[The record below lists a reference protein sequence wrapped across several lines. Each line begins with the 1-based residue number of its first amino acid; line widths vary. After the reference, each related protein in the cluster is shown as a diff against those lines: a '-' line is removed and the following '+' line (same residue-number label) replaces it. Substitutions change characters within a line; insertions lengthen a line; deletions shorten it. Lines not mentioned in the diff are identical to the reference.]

1 MLNLR
6 YKTETYDPALNGIK
20 KVVTCPEDYL
30 SDDYILFV
38 TNVHAETGHADNILT
53 TSGEYHKNNRESKRI
68 YHLDHIENIENNAVV
83 RIENGSLYI
92 TYRPSANQH
101 AIFMTKRCNHYCLM
115 CSEPPSTQNDSFMVE
130 ENLKLIELMD
140 KGLPVIGIT
149 GGEPTLEK
157 ENFIRIINKIREEH
171 PDTVIRLLTNGR
183 SYQDETFVEALS
195 EIASEHL
202 ISEIPIY
209 DTDTANHDYIV
220 QARNAFNETVEG
232 MYNCF
237 KHDMVTEV
245 RIVLT
250 KQNYKSLSN
259 IVHYIYKNMPFV
271 AHIAFMG
278 MEYIGFAINNFDKL
292 HINPN
297 EYKEE
302 LYKAINLCE
311 RYNLQSSI
319 YNLPLCMID
328 PSLWHFSR
336 QSISDWKNEFDDKCE
351 QCGKRDACAGMFS
364 STYPFY
370 REFVS
375 PLPTQLA
382 DADCI

>member
-6 YKTETYDPALNGIK
+6 YKTETYNPALNGIK
-20 KVVTCPEDYL
+20 KVVTDPEAYL
-30 SDDYILFV
+30 NDDYILFV
-38 TNVHAETGHADNILT
+38 ADDNTEVGHAANILT
-53 TSGEYHKNNRESKRI
+53 TSSEYHKNNSETKNVF
-68 YHLDHIENIENNAVV
+68 YLEHIENIENNAVV
-83 RIENGSLYI
+83 RIENHSLYI
-92 TYRPSANQH
+92 AFRPSANQH

-115 CSEPPSTQNDSFMVE
+115 CSEPPSTDNDSFMVK

-157 ENFIRIINKIREEH
+157 DNFIRIIKKIREEH
-171 PDTVIRLLTNGR
+171 PDSIIRLLTNGR
-183 SYQDETFVEALS
+183 SYQDEKFVEALS

-237 KHDMVTEV
+237 KHGMITEV

-259 IVHYIYKNMPFV
+259 IVDYIYRNMSFV

-278 MEYIGFAINNFDKL
+278 MEYIGFAINNYEKL

-297 EYKEE
+297 DYKEE
-302 LYKAINLCE
+302 LFKAINLCE
-311 RYNLQSSI
+311 RYNLRSSI

-328 PSLWHFSR
+328 PFLWRFSR

-351 QCGKRDACAGMFS
+351 QCCEREICAGMFS

-370 REFVS
+370 KEFIS
-375 PLPTQLA
+375 PLSAQSA
-382 DADCI
+382 DAN